1 MPSPQ
6 FSYSI
11 RFRHVARPAYL
22 LATSFVVFGWLAIA
36 DMLSTAISSS
46 EAGALGPGMDVAG
59 GIFLMMKGIPFELW
73 QSLCI
78 TDVAPTFS
86 WSAWGQFCGMGATM
100 TLAMMLPCATP
111 AWLTLRT
118 GGPAAPAFGFLCG
131 YGFIWT
137 LFSLV
142 LATID
147 MTLHLHV
154 GPHLVSTSGVTGVV
168 AAGAVVCAG
177 VFQWTP
183 FKHSARLKI
192 TPRNAAA
199 IHGDASIRASL
210 AAGIRYAGYCVKS
223 NGLLMMTMICLGMM
237 NIVVMTLLLLA
248 MVLERGLVAKG
259 HVSQGIGIAL
269 VLAGSMWMYSAGT
282 A

>member
-1 MPSPQ
+1 MLSPRISPSIW
-6 FSYSI
+6 FG
-11 RFRHVARPAYL
+11 HVTRPAYL
-22 LATSFVVFGWLAIA
+22 LAASFVVFGWLAIA

-46 EAGALGPGMDVAG
+46 EAGSLGPGMDVAA
-59 GIFLMMKGIPFELW
+59 GIVLMMKGIPFELW

-78 TDVAPTFS
+78 TDVTPTFS
-86 WSAWGQFCGMGATM
+86 WSAWGQFGGMGATM

-118 GGPAAPAFGFLCG
+118 GGPAATAFGFLCG

-168 AAGAVVCAG
+168 AAGAVVVAG
-177 VFQWTP
+177 IFQWTP

-192 TPRNAAA
+192 APRNVAAT
-199 IHGDASIRASL
+199 HGDASIRASL
-210 AAGIRYAGYCVKS
+210 AAGLRYAGSCVKS

-237 NIVVMTLLLLA
+237 NIVAMPLLLLA
-248 MVLERGLVAKG
+248 MVLERLSVAKNL
-259 HVSQGIGIAL
+259 VSQGIGIAL
-269 VLAGSMWMYSAGT
+269 VLAGSMWMYSAAT

>member
-1 MPSPQ
+1 
-6 FSYSI
+6 
-11 RFRHVARPAYL
+11 
-22 LATSFVVFGWLAIA
+22 
-36 DMLSTAISSS
+36 
-46 EAGALGPGMDVAG
+46 
-59 GIFLMMKGIPFELW
+59 
-73 QSLCI
+73 
-78 TDVAPTFS
+78 
-86 WSAWGQFCGMGATM
+86 M

-111 AWLTLRT
+111 AWLTLRA
-118 GGPAAPAFGFLCG
+118 GGPAATAFAFLCG
-131 YGFIWT
+131 YGSIWT

-142 LATID
+142 LSTID

-168 AAGAVVCAG
+168 AAGAVVAAG

-192 TPRNAAA
+192 APRNISAA
-199 IHGDASIRASL
+199 HDDASIRASV

-237 NIVVMTLLLLA
+237 NIVVMPFLLLA
-248 MVLERGLVAKG
+248 MMLERGSVAKN
-259 HVSQGIGIAL
+259 HVSQGIGMAL
-269 VLAGSMWMYSAGT
+269 VLAGVMWMYSAGT

>member
-1 MPSPQ
+1 MLSPQ
-6 FSYSI
+6 SLPSI

-22 LATSFVVFGWLAIA
+22 LAVSFVVFGWLAIA
-36 DMLSTAISSS
+36 DMLATAIFSS
-46 EAGALGPGMDVAG
+46 EAGVLGPGMDVAG
-59 GIFLMMKGIPFELW
+59 GIVLMMKGIPFELW

-78 TDVAPTFS
+78 TDVTPTFS
-86 WSAWGQFCGMGATM
+86 WRAWGQFCGMGATM

-118 GGPAAPAFGFLCG
+118 GGPSATAFGFLCG

-147 MTLHLHV
+147 MTLHLQV

-168 AAGAVVCAG
+168 AAGAVVAAG
-177 VFQWTP
+177 FFQWTP

-192 TPRNAAA
+192 APRNAA
-199 IHGDASIRASL
+199 ITYCDASIRASV

-237 NIVVMTLLLLA
+237 NIVVMSLLLLA
-248 MVLERGLVAKG
+248 MVLERALVAKN
-259 HVSQGIGIAL
+259 HVSQGIGMAM
-269 VLAGSMWMYSAGT
+269 VFAGLMWMYSAAT